1 MRIRL
6 AAVCAALALL
16 LTALP
21 AAAQTSSLTGKVVD
35 AQGAAVVGADV
46 TLTTTGRTPQTVRS
60 GADGSFTFASVP
72 RGAYSLTVYSAGFAV
87 ASQAVTLDA
96 NPSPVNVA
104 LQVAGLQEDVKVQGA
119 FVGAAPTGKTDLP
132 LRELP
137 MTVNAVPRALIDE
150 QGANDLV
157 SALKNVPNVLPFT
170 TYGVYEYYS
179 IRGFLDNVQ
188 LIDGVRA
195 EGNRTN
201 TQLTAIDRVEV
212 LKGPSSAL
220 YGGGALGGTIN
231 LIRRKP
237 SATPA
242 YDIMVA
248 GGSWKTGRGAFGA
261 TGRLGS
267 AGSTMYRLD
276 VGGESRQGYRDD
288 DVRRFSATPSI
299 ASQWGKN
306 QFNVYYT
313 FNRDRFGGDA
323 GLPLVDTGLGV
334 PVDANVPDVPR
345 DRNYRTPYDNAIS
358 YDNNFQAVYARQ
370 LTNAIGFRNT
380 LSYRYFNDEYF
391 LSEEVDFIQPD
402 TIDRYY
408 LYFKHHRR
416 PLTNLAE
423 LTARVGGK
431 VEQTLLFGWEGQ
443 RYYNYTTL
451 PAEDFF
457 QAESINAF
465 NPVETQGPSD
475 LTPVSQNVF
484 TNNTNAFYAQDHIQ
498 LGPQIKAL
506 LGGRVDLY
514 RRNSHSDELV
524 DNGDPIE
531 GPIAHR
537 ENNAFTGRAG
547 LVYQPTPV
555 VDIYGSFANSFKPS
569 TQAQPNGDT
578 LEPETGQQWEF
589 GNRLHVARDRVQ
601 LTADVFRIL
610 RQNVAFRR
618 PGNVFVQAG
627 EMESKGFEVDLE
639 TSPTAQWRI
648 NAGYGFTDAQFLDF
662 EQTAGENLRG
672 NTPIF
677 APRHTFNLWTGYQW
691 ASGFGVSVGARYFGE
706 VFADN
711 ENLFVVDGYGT
722 MGLGVRYTRGR
733 FEYAL
738 NINNLTNTKYF
749 TPHQDYLQVYPGE
762 PTNVLGTLRI
772 RLD

>member
-1 MRIRL
+1 
-6 AAVCAALALL
+6 LL
-16 LTALP
+16 STASP
-21 AAAQTSSLTGKVVD
+21 AAAQTSTLTGRVVD

-60 GADGSFTFASVP
+60 GADGTFAFAGIA
-72 RGAYSLTVYSAGFAV
+72 RGSYTLTVQSAGFAT
-87 ASQAVTLDA
+87 ATQTVTAGA
-96 NPSPVNVA
+96 NPAPITVA
-104 LQVAGLQEDVKVQGA
+104 LQVAGLQEDVTVQA
-119 FVGAAPTGKTDLP
+119 AAPATSATGKTDLP

-150 QGANDLV
+150 QAANDLV
-157 SALKNVPNVLPFT
+157 TALQNVPNVNPFT

-179 IRGFLDNVQ
+179 IRGFLDNVE
-188 LIDGVRA
+188 LVDGVRA

-231 LIRRKP
+231 LIRKKP

-248 GGSWKTGRGAFGA
+248 GGSSKTGRGAFGA

-267 AGSTMYRLD
+267 LGSTLYRLD
-276 VGGESRQGYRDD
+276 VGGEAREGYRHDEP
-288 DVRRFSATPSI
+288 RRFTATPSI

-323 GLPLVDTGLGV
+323 GLPLVDTDLGI
-334 PVDANVPDVPR
+334 PVKANVPDVPR
-345 DRNYRTPYDNAIS
+345 DTNYRTPQDNAVS
-358 YDNNFQAVYARQ
+358 YDHNFQFIYARQ
-370 LTNAIGFRNT
+370 LTSAIGFRNT
-380 LSYRYFNDEYF
+380 LSYRHFNDEYF

-402 TIDRYY
+402 TVDRYY

-416 PLTNLAE
+416 PLMNIAE
-423 LTARVGGK
+423 LTARVRGP
-431 VEQTLLFGWEGQ
+431 VEHNLLFGWERQ

-451 PAEDFF
+451 PEEDFF
-457 QAESINAF
+457 QAASINAF

-475 LTPVSQNVF
+475 LTPTRQNVF
-484 TNNTNAFYAQDHIQ
+484 TNNTNAFYAQDHLQ
-498 LGPQIKAL
+498 LAPQLKL
-506 LGGRVDLY
+506 LIGGRVDRY
-514 RRNSHSDELV
+514 RRNSHADALV
-524 DNGDPIE
+524 DGGDPIE
-531 GPIAHR
+531 GPITR
-537 ENNAFTGRAG
+537 LENNAFTGRTG
-547 LVYQPTPV
+547 LVYQPTPI
-555 VDIYGSFANSFKPS
+555 VDVYGSFANSFKPS
-569 TQAQPNGDT
+569 TNAQPNGDT
-578 LEPETGQQWEF
+578 LDPETGQQWEV
-589 GNRLHVARDRVQ
+589 GQRLHLAQSRVQ

-610 RQNVAFRR
+610 RRNVAFRR

-627 EMESKGFEVDLE
+627 EMESKGFELDLE
-639 TSPTAQWRI
+639 TSPTAQWRV
-648 NAGYGFTDAQFLDF
+648 NASYGFTDASFLDF
-662 EQTAGENLRG
+662 EQTVGENLRG

-677 APRHTFNLWTGYQW
+677 APRHTFNLWTGYEW
-691 ASGFGVSVGARYFGE
+691 ANGLGVSVGGRYFGT

-722 MGLGVRYTRGR
+722 MGLGVRYTRGP

-738 NINNLTNTKYF
+738 NVNNLTNTKYF
-749 TPHQDYLQVYPGE
+749 VPHQDYLQVYPGQ
-762 PTNVLGTLRI
+762 PINVLATVRI
-772 RLD
+772 QLK

>member
-1 MRIRL
+1 
-6 AAVCAALALL
+6 
-16 LTALP
+16 
-21 AAAQTSSLTGKVVD
+21 
-35 AQGAAVVGADV
+35 
-46 TLTTTGRTPQTVRS
+46 
-60 GADGSFTFASVP
+60 
-72 RGAYSLTVYSAGFAV
+72 
-87 ASQAVTLDA
+87 
-96 NPSPVNVA
+96 
-104 LQVAGLQEDVKVQGA
+104 VQGA
-119 FVGAAPTGKTDLP
+119 FFGTAPTGKTDLP

-137 MTVNAVPRALIDE
+137 LTVNAVPRALIDE

-157 SALKNVPNVLPFT
+157 TALKNVPNVFPFT

-179 IRGFLDNVQ
+179 IRGFLDSVQ

-231 LIRRKP
+231 LIRKKP

-242 YDIMVA
+242 YDLLVA
-248 GGSWKTGRGAFGA
+248 GGSWTTARGGFGA
-261 TGRLGS
+261 TGRLGG
-267 AGSTMYRLD
+267 GSTLYRLD
-276 VGGESRQGYRDD
+276 VGGENRDGYRHD
-288 DVRRFSATPSI
+288 DVKRFSVTPSI

-306 QFNVYYT
+306 QLNVYYT
-313 FNRDRFGGDA
+313 FNRDQFGGDA
-323 GLPLVDTGLGV
+323 GLPLVDTDLGL
-334 PVDANVPDVPR
+334 PVAANIPDVPR
-345 DRNYRTPYDNAIS
+345 DRNYRTPQDNAIS
-358 YDNNFQAVYARQ
+358 YDNNVQFVYARQ

-380 LSYRYFNDEYF
+380 LGYRHFNDEYF

-416 PLTNLAE
+416 PLINLAE

-431 VEQTLLFGWEGQ
+431 VEQNLLFGWEGQ
-443 RYYNYTTL
+443 RYYNYSTL
-451 PAEDFF
+451 PEEDFF
-457 QAESINAF
+457 QAESIDAF

-475 LTPVSQNVF
+475 LTATRQNVF

-498 LGPQIKAL
+498 LAPQVKAL
-506 LGGRVDLY
+506 IGGRVDLY
-514 RRNSHSDELV
+514 RRNSHSDALV
-524 DNGDPIE
+524 DGGDPIE
-531 GPIAHR
+531 GPVTHR

-547 LVYQPTPV
+547 IVYQPTPV
-555 VDIYGSFANSFKPS
+555 VDIYGSFANSFKPLNL
-569 TQAQPNGDT
+569 AQPNGDM
-578 LEPETGQQWEF
+578 LDPETGQQWEV
-589 GNRLHVARDRVQ
+589 GNRLHLAKDRMQ
-601 LTADVFRIL
+601 LTADAFRIL

-627 EMESKGFEVDLE
+627 EMESKGVELDLE
-639 TSPTAQWRI
+639 TSLTAQWRI
-648 NAGYGFTDAQFLDF
+648 NAGYGFTDASFLDF
-662 EQTAGENLRG
+662 EQSAGENLRG
-672 NTPIF
+672 NTPVF

-691 ASGFGVSVGARYFGE
+691 TNGFGVSIGTRYFGE
-706 VFADN
+706 VFVDN
-711 ENLFVVDGYGT
+711 ENTFFTDGYAT
-722 MGLGVRYTRGR
+722 MGLSVRYAHGR

-762 PTNVLGTLRI
+762 PTNVLATVRV